1 MEKGILKDFIKYTPF
16 PSKTREFT
24 YEKSTS
30 PMTGQKDLI
39 NGLGRVLA
47 NTNKISWNNQDKE
60 AQVYVAKLKLN

>member
-1 MEKGILKDFIKYTPF
+1 
-16 PSKTREFT
+16 
-24 YEKSTS
+24 
-30 PMTGQKDLI
+30 MTGQKDLI